1 MGRKPRPICY
11 SAHFPENEIPMWLR
25 VIASILLVLCAA
37 NAQARISTDANPP
50 PSSTIWSG
58 GDLQHQQAFCVFS
71 VFSQQPHATDII
83 PYSIE
88 AAGPFTLDNGINS
101 IPVTLRWE
109 DTNSGQQQTL
119 TANSTTGEIFSGA
132 ISGCPGG
139 DNGTLNLS
147 ALASDIQA
155 VPPGLY
161 SRQFSFTA
169 TNSGRGKSSAKFTVS
184 VEITIPNSIQVTQID
199 DIALG
204 TFDGSNNISRSDTL
218 CVYQASGGQYAVTLT
233 GSGNGG
239 AFELISAGS
248 SVPYA
253 VSWNDGNGAQ
263 TATAGIPLAGMGN
276 SRSGDPQCNGGA
288 SNNATVS
295 VDVLATDMS
304 AATASGTHSGVLTI
318 MVEMQ

>member
-1 MGRKPRPICY
+1 
-11 SAHFPENEIPMWLR
+11 MWLR
-25 VIASILLVLCAA
+25 IIASSMLVLCTAH
-37 NAQARISTDANPP
+37 AQAHIRTDPNAFTTTFTWN
-50 PSSTIWSG
+50 G
-58 GDLQHQQAFCVFS
+58 GDLNHSFELCVSS
-71 VFSQQPHATDII
+71 VQQPNPQGNTLIDYAV
-83 PYSIE
+83 E
-88 AAGPFTLDNGINS
+88 AQGPFELVSGANS
-101 IPVTLRWE
+101 IPVTLSW
-109 DTNSGQQQTL
+109 DDLISGQTTTL
-119 TANSTTGEIFSGA
+119 QPSLSTAEIFTGA
-132 ISGCPGG
+132 ARYCPGG
-139 DNGTLNLS
+139 NNARLDVYASGT
-147 ALASDIQA
+147 DIQA
-155 VPPGLY
+155 VPPGTY
-161 SRQFSFTA
+161 SSQFNFTA
-169 TNSGRGKSSAKFTVS
+169 TNSGRGKSSANFTVS
-184 VEITIPNSIQVTQID
+184 VDITIPNSIQVTQID

-263 TATAGIPLAGMGN
+263 TATAGIPMAGMGN

-288 SNNATVS
+288 SNNATVT
-295 VDVLATDMS
+295 VDVLANDIG